1 MGVHALDPY
10 AGDTGA
16 ADLQITASQD
26 KRGGAIVSSGHGTL
40 QGLQAGGEPV
50 ADSVTLQWQA
60 ATFSPDTKT
69 ATLQTAGVKADFAS
83 FTAKDFKFQPG
94 KNVSLDGHVE
104 GTANV
109 SKALAA
115 AYRLTGKKDVPAVGG
130 DLRLAC
136 DMQTKGK
143 IVGLVGEATIGNF
156 EVGKGEG
163 ALRQGQVQ
171 LAYNTQINNE
181 NETIDLREAKLT
193 SAPLTANMVGT
204 IKQFRGKQ
212 VLDLHGDYHAKWDQ
226 VMAIVHQFAPNTEKT
241 MNLKGDSSSKF
252 TIAGPA
258 WQEGVQPPYRGV
270 TAEGLDI
277 GWQSG
282 DVYGMTLGKATLSPR
297 LADGKLDL
305 PAVSFPASGGTMSL
319 GAKVD
324 LTGKEPQLRIPGL
337 LQLMQ
342 DIDLN
347 GEIGKQ
353 LLSFIN
359 PLFSQVAAMTG
370 KVSMRLQDIDVP
382 LGDGIKRSG
391 TGRGHMD
398 LTNLRIEP
406 GGGAFGTLVKLSGQA
421 GEGGQQALDIKV
433 GNPDFQI
440 DNGRIRYDNFTMTFP
455 NGFDV
460 VFHGSVGFDNT
471 VDLLMGIPITAELLQ
486 QLGVRGPVAQYASV
500 LKGQRIDV
508 PISGMRGEPKLDFSK
523 VNIGPLVQEAMKKVA
538 GQGLQEGIKGALPG
552 LPGQPQSPPAQGQ
565 QGQSQGQPQQ
575 EQPSQQQQPPQQQ
588 TPGQQIEK
596 GLQGILGGEKKK

>member
-1 MGVHALDPY
+1 
-10 AGDTGA
+10 
-16 ADLQITASQD
+16 
-26 KRGGAIVSSGHGTL
+26 
-40 QGLQAGGEPV
+40 
-50 ADSVTLQWQA
+50 
-60 ATFSPDTKT
+60 
-69 ATLQTAGVKADFAS
+69 
-83 FTAKDFKFQPG
+83 
-94 KNVSLDGHVE
+94 
-104 GTANV
+104 
-109 SKALAA
+109 
-115 AYRLTGKKDVPAVGG
+115 
-130 DLRLAC
+130 
-136 DMQTKGK
+136 
-143 IVGLVGEATIGNF
+143 
-156 EVGKGEG
+156 
-163 ALRQGQVQ
+163 
-171 LAYNTQINNE
+171 
-181 NETIDLREAKLT
+181 
-193 SAPLTANMVGT
+193 
-204 IKQFRGKQ
+204 
-212 VLDLHGDYHAKWDQ
+212 
-226 VMAIVHQFAPNTEKT
+226 

-282 DVYGMTLGKATLSPR
+282 DVYGIALGKAALSPR
-297 LADGKLDL
+297 LADGKVEL
-305 PAVSFPASGGTMSL
+305 PAASFPASGGTMSL

-347 GEIGKQ
+347 GEIGRQ

-382 LGDGIKRSG
+382 LGEGIKRSG

-398 LTNLRIEP
+398 LANLRIEP

-421 GEGGQQALDIKV
+421 GQGGQQALDIKV

-440 DNGRIRYDNFTMTFP
+440 DNGRIKYDNFTMTFP

-471 VDLLMGIPITAELLQ
+471 VDLLMGLPITPELLQ
-486 QLGVRGPVAQYASV
+486 QLGARGPVAQYASV

-523 VNIGPLVQEAMKKVA
+523 VNIEPLVQQAIKNVA
-538 GQGLQEGIKGALPG
+538 SQGLQEGIKGAIPG
-552 LPGQPQSPPAQGQ
+552 MSGQQQSPPPQQQPQPPAQGQ
-565 QGQSQGQPQQ
+565 QGQSQGQP
-575 EQPSQQQQPPQQQ
+575 QQQQPPQQQ

-596 GLQGILGGEKKK
+596 GLQGILGGEKKQ